1 MLITSI
7 FVIKVSNMLQL
18 KETSSRRRNK
28 RCRRRK
34 QRELTNLIE
43 ESTSVEVQGTE
54 NASGKVLTVKTL
66 STKTFSRSKP
76 EAKPKSEAKSDK
88 KSKKDG
94 KSKSENDTEDPS
106 SSDQEKNKKS
116 EKDKFPPTIPKIEAQ
131 KLLETQPKD
140 NPTYI
145 EGNIRINMKYS
156 KHAYLPMPAGAMDI
170 LIIGAR
176 DRNRALEGDLV
187 VVCVNPEE
195 KWFKHP
201 SEEVQKTGV
210 VVSILEK
217 VHPRKT
223 VGFIKQQQN
232 GVLFYPRDSR
242 TPLLRILNTQML
254 PPAFYHNPDSFKEI
268 LFLADIVFWKK
279 PFYAFG

>member
-1 MLITSI
+1 M
-7 FVIKVSNMLQL
+7 IKLSNILQQ
-18 KETSSRRRNK
+18 KKISSRQKK
-28 RCRRRK
+28 RLRWRK
-34 QRELTNLIE
+34 KKRSKNLIE
-43 ESTSVEVQGTE
+43 ESTNVEVEGTE
-54 NASGKVLTVKTL
+54 NASGEVVTVKTL
-66 STKTFSRSKP
+66 TTKTFSRSKP
-76 EAKPKSEAKSDK
+76 EGKGKSEK
-88 KSKKDG
+88 KSKEDA
-94 KSKSENDTEDPS
+94 KSKSGKKTRSENETEDPS
-106 SSDQEKNKKS
+106 SSEQEKNKKS
-116 EKDKFPPTIPKIEAQ
+116 ERDKFPPSIPVQEARE
-131 KLLETQPKD
+131 LLEKQPKD

-156 KHAYLPMPAGAMDI
+156 KHAYLPMPGGAMDI

-187 VVCVNPEE
+187 VVRINPEE

-201 SEEVQKTGV
+201 SEEVQRTGV

-242 TPLLRILNTQML
+242 TPLLRILNPQLL
-254 PPAFYHNPDSFKEI
+254 PASFYQNPDSFKEV
-268 LFLADIVFWKK
+268 LYLADIVFWKM